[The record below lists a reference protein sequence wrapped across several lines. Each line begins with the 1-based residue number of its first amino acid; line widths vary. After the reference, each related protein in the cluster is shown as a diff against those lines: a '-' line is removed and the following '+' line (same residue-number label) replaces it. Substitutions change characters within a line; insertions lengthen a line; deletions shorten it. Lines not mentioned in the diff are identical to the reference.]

1 LAVADTEALGAVV
14 VVVVESAK
22 ATAGAATPIEA
33 TIATA
38 AMDLMLSSFM
48 FGSPFK
54 NKYDVTEGNC
64 EIDVREL
71 SDH

>member
-1 LAVADTEALGAVV
+1 MTYVPGAVVV
-14 VVVVESAK
+14 VVVVESAN

-38 AMDLMLSSFM
+38 AMDLMLNSFM

-54 NKYDVTEGNC
+54 NKYDATERVC

-71 SDH
+71 SDR

>member
-1 LAVADTEALGAVV
+1 VVVV

-22 ATAGAATPIEA
+22 ATAGAATPSEA

-38 AMDLMLSSFM
+38 AMDLILSSFM

-54 NKYDVTEGNC
+54 NNYDVIKGNC
-64 EIDVREL
+64 EMNVREL